1 VEILAFDLSYS
12 FYKKTGIMLKQI
24 QTQKQQHTILPQ
36 QIELLNLF
44 HLNTL
49 ELDQRIQDELG
60 ENPALEE
67 LSSGDDALS
76 DKFSKDSVQD
86 FENWEEHGY
95 DDIPDYKTEY
105 NNYIN
110 TEKVPEKPIAEVT
123 DFREELKRQCRY
135 LEIPEEKLPMLDFL
149 IDSINENGFLEQ
161 DLDELA
167 SEISFKRK
175 VWTEAEELEESL
187 KIIRELEPL
196 GAGCRTVQEYM
207 LLQLKN
213 MNVKQPDVRMAI
225 RLLENHFQ
233 DLRTCNLDK
242 LKRQLELD
250 DEEIRIVLNLLAHLS
265 TRPFTPQSSALQAN
279 PSILPD
285 FVVLD
290 EGDTLELALYRQR
303 SSNLHIS
310 QSWMEMV
317 QHSTQN
323 ASIDKAAKQYLR
335 SKLSSAQWFINAIQQ
350 RESNMLKIMRAIVDM
365 QYEYFK
371 YGDILLLQPMKLK
384 DIADRVKVDISTV
397 SRLTCNKYAET
408 PFGTILLKNLF
419 TEGIV
424 NQEGNNISNKVIQNI
439 ISEVIQAED
448 KKAPYTDR
456 QLVSILA
463 EKGYTIAR
471 RTVAKYRELMNI
483 PVAQVR
489 GLWN

>member
-1 VEILAFDLSYS
+1 
-12 FYKKTGIMLKQI
+12 MLKQL

-49 ELDQRIQDELG
+49 ELEQRIQDELS

-67 LSSGDDALS
+67 LSSGDDAS
-76 DKFSKDSVQD
+76 GDKFSKDTVQD
-86 FENWEEHGY
+86 FQNWEEYGY

-110 TEKVPEKPIAEVT
+110 TEKVPEKPIAEVP
-123 DFREELKRQCRY
+123 DFREELKKQCRF
-135 LEIPEEKLPMLDFL
+135 LDVPEEKYYLFDFL

-175 VWTEAEELEESL
+175 AWIEAEELESAL
-187 KIIRELEPL
+187 KLIRELEPM
-196 GAGCRTVQEYM
+196 GAGCRTMQEYM
-207 LLQLKN
+207 LLQLKK
-213 MNVKQPDVRMAI
+213 MNVKRPDVRMAVN
-225 RLLENHFQ
+225 LLENHFQ
-233 DLRTCNLDK
+233 DLRSCNLEK
-242 LKRQLELD
+242 LRKQLGLEED
-250 DEEIRIVLNLLAHLS
+250 EIRIVLELLAHLS
-265 TRPFTPQSSALQAN
+265 TRPFNPETNALQAN

-285 FVVLD
+285 FVVID

-317 QHSTQN
+317 QQTAQN
-323 ASIDKAAKQYLR
+323 ATADKSTKQYLR

-350 RESNMLKIMRAIVDM
+350 RESNMLKIMQAIVDM
-365 QYEYFK
+365 QYDYFK
-371 YGDILLLQPMKLK
+371 YGDILLLKPMKLK
-384 DIADRVKVDISTV
+384 DIADKVKVDISTV

-439 ISEVIQAED
+439 IGEVIQTED
-448 KKAPYTDR
+448 KKSPYTDR
-456 QLVSILA
+456 QLVAILA

>member
-1 VEILAFDLSYS
+1 
-12 FYKKTGIMLKQI
+12 MLKQV

-49 ELDQRIQDELG
+49 ELEQRIQDELS

-67 LSSGDDALS
+67 LGSGDEAGG

-86 FENWEEHGY
+86 FQNYEEYCY

-110 TEKVPEKPIAEVT
+110 TEKVPEKPIAEVP
-123 DFREELKRQCRY
+123 DFREELKKQCRFLEVPEDKYY
-135 LEIPEEKLPMLDFL
+135 LYDFL

-167 SEISFKRK
+167 SELSFKRK
-175 VWTEAEELEESL
+175 VWIESDELEGAL
-187 KIIRELEPL
+187 HLIRELEPL
-196 GAGCRTVQEYM
+196 GAGCRSLQEYM
-207 LLQLKN
+207 LLQLTR
-213 MNVKQPDVRMAI
+213 MNTKRPDVKMAI
-225 RLLENHFQ
+225 NLLEHHFQ
-233 DLRTCNLDK
+233 DLRSCNLDK
-242 LKRQLELD
+242 LRKQLGLEED
-250 DEEIRIVLNLLAHLS
+250 EIRIVLELLAHLR
-265 TRPFTPQSSALQAN
+265 TRPFNPETSAMQAN

-285 FVVLD
+285 FVILD
-290 EGDTLELALYRQR
+290 QGDSLELALYRQR
-303 SSNLHIS
+303 SANLHIS

-317 QHSTQN
+317 QQTAQN
-323 ASIDKAAKQYLR
+323 ATADKSTKQYLR

-350 RESNMLKIMRAIVDM
+350 RESNMLKIMQAIVDM
-365 QYEYFK
+365 QFDYFK
-371 YGDILLLQPMKLK
+371 YGDILMLKPMKLK
-384 DIADRVKVDISTV
+384 DIADKVKVDISTV

-408 PFGTILLKNLF
+408 PFGTILLKDLF

-424 NQEGNNISNKVIQNI
+424 NQEGTNISNKVIQNI
-439 ISEVIQAED
+439 IGEVIQTED
-448 KKAPYTDR
+448 KKTPYTDR
-456 QLVSILA
+456 QLVAILA
-463 EKGYTIAR
+463 EKGYNIAR

>member
-1 VEILAFDLSYS
+1 
-12 FYKKTGIMLKQI
+12 MLKQL

-49 ELDQRIQDELG
+49 ELEQRIQDELS

-67 LSSGDDALS
+67 LSSGEDALG
-76 DKFSKDSVQD
+76 DKFSKDTVQD
-86 FENWEEHGY
+86 FQNWEEYGY

-110 TEKVPEKPIAEVT
+110 TEKVPEKPIAEIP
-123 DFREELKRQCRY
+123 DFREELKKQCRF
-135 LEIPEEKLPMLDFL
+135 LDVLPEEKHYLYDFL

-167 SEISFKRK
+167 SELSFKRK
-175 VWTEAEELEESL
+175 VWIEAEELEEAL
-187 KIIRELEPL
+187 KIIRELEPA
-196 GAGCRTVQEYM
+196 GAGCRTMQEYM
-207 LLQLKN
+207 LIQLRR
-213 MNVKQPDVRMAI
+213 MNVRRPDVKMAI
-225 RLLENHFQ
+225 ILLENHFQ
-233 DLRTCNLDK
+233 DLRSCNLEK
-242 LKRQLELD
+242 LRRQLGLEED
-250 DEEIRIVLNLLAHLS
+250 EIRIVLELLAHLS
-265 TRPFTPQSSALQAN
+265 TRPFNPETNALQAN

-285 FVVLD
+285 FIIID

-317 QHSTQN
+317 QQTAQN
-323 ASIDKAAKQYLR
+323 AAADKSTKQYLR

-350 RESNMLKIMRAIVDM
+350 RESNMLKIMQAIVDM
-365 QYEYFK
+365 QYDYFK
-371 YGDILLLQPMKLK
+371 YGDILLLKPMKLK
-384 DIADRVKVDISTV
+384 DIADKVKVDISTV

-408 PFGTILLKNLF
+408 PFGTVLLKDLF

-439 ISEVIQAED
+439 IGEVIQTED
-448 KKAPYTDR
+448 KKNPYTDR
-456 QLVSILA
+456 QLVAILA

-471 RTVAKYRELMNI
+471 RTVAKYRELMSI

>member
-1 VEILAFDLSYS
+1 
-12 FYKKTGIMLKQI
+12 MLKQV

-49 ELDQRIQDELG
+49 ELELRIQDELS

-67 LSSGDDALS
+67 LSSGEDAQT
-76 DKFSKDSVQD
+76 DKFSKDAVQD
-86 FENWEEHGY
+86 FQNWEEHGY

-123 DFREELKRQCRY
+123 DFREELKRQCRF
-135 LEIPEEKLPMLDFL
+135 LDIPEDNLPMLDFL

-161 DLDELA
+161 DLEELA

-175 VWTEAEELEESL
+175 TWIEPEELEESL
-187 KIIRELEPL
+187 KLIRELEPM
-196 GAGCRTVQEYM
+196 GAGCRSVQEYM

-213 MNVKQPDVRMAI
+213 MNVKRPDVRMAI
-225 RLLENHFQ
+225 RLLEQHFH

-242 LKRQLELD
+242 LKRQLGLED
-250 DEEIRIVLNLLAHLS
+250 DEIRIVLNLLAHLS
-265 TRPFTPQSSALQAN
+265 TRPFNPESNGLQAN

-317 QHSTQN
+317 QHSAQN

-350 RESNMLKIMRAIVDM
+350 REGNMLKIMRAIVDM

-371 YGDILLLQPMKLK
+371 YGDILLLRPMKLK

-408 PFGTILLKNLF
+408 PFGTILLKDLF

-439 ISEVIQAED
+439 ISEVIQGEN

-456 QLVSILA
+456 QLVTLLA

-489 GLWN
+489 GLWD

>member
-1 VEILAFDLSYS
+1 M
-12 FYKKTGIMLKQI
+12 GIMLKQV

-49 ELDQRIQDELG
+49 ELDQRIQDELS

-67 LSSGDDALS
+67 LSSGDDDAS
-76 DKFSKDSVQD
+76 DKFSKESVQD
-86 FENWEEHGY
+86 FQNWEEYGY

-135 LEIPEEKLPMLDFL
+135 LEVPEERLPMLDFL

-175 VWTEAEELEESL
+175 TWVEPEELEDSL
-187 KIIRELEPL
+187 KLIRGLEPI
-196 GAGCRTVQEYM
+196 GAGCRSVQEYM

-213 MNVKQPDVRMAI
+213 MNTKRPDVRTAI
-225 RLLENHFQ
+225 RLLEDHFH
-233 DLRTCNLDK
+233 DLRTANLDK
-242 LKRQLELD
+242 LRKQLGLED
-250 DEEIRIVLNLLAHLS
+250 DEIRIVLNLLAHLS
-265 TRPFTPQSSALQAN
+265 TRPFNPETNAMQAN

-371 YGDILLLQPMKLK
+371 YGDILLLRPMKLK

-408 PFGTILLKNLF
+408 PFGTILLKDLF

-439 ISEVIQAED
+439 INEVIQAED

-456 QLVSILA
+456 QLVTILA
-463 EKGYTIAR
+463 QKGYSIAR

>member
-1 VEILAFDLSYS
+1 
-12 FYKKTGIMLKQI
+12 MLKQV

-49 ELDQRIQDELG
+49 ELEQRIQDELS
-60 ENPALEE
+60 ENPVLEE
-67 LSSGDDALS
+67 LSSGEDATGE
-76 DKFSKDSVQD
+76 KFTKDTVQD
-86 FENWEEHGY
+86 FQNWEEHGY

-105 NNYIN
+105 KNYIN
-110 TEKVPEKPIAEVT
+110 TEKLPERPIAEIP
-123 DFREELKRQCRY
+123 DFRDELKKQCRF
-135 LEIPEEKLPMLDFL
+135 LDVPEEKHFLFDFL

-161 DLDELA
+161 DLEELA

-175 VWTEAEELEESL
+175 TWIESSELEEVL
-187 KIIRELEPL
+187 LQVRDLEPA
-196 GAGCRTVQEYM
+196 GAGCRSVQEYM
-207 LLQLKN
+207 LLQLKK
-213 MNVKQPDVRMAI
+213 MNTKRPDVRMAI
-225 RLLENHFQ
+225 HLLEDHFQ
-233 DLRTCNLDK
+233 DLRTCNLEK
-242 LKRQLELD
+242 LKKQLALED
-250 DEEIRIVLNLLAHLS
+250 DEIRIVLSLLAHLR
-265 TRPFTPQSSALQAN
+265 TRPFNPEPSAMQAN
-279 PSILPD
+279 PSVLPD
-285 FVVLD
+285 FIIVD
-290 EGDTLELALYRQR
+290 EGDQLNVVLYRQR

-317 QHSTQN
+317 QNTAQN
-323 ASIDKAAKQYLR
+323 ASMDKSAKQYLR

-365 QYEYFK
+365 QYEYFR

-408 PFGTILLKNLF
+408 SFGTILLKDLF

-424 NQEGNNISNKVIQNI
+424 NQEGNSISNKVIQSI
-439 ISEVIQAED
+439 IGELIQSED

-456 QLVSILA
+456 QLVSILS
-463 EKGYTIAR
+463 ERGYNIAR

-483 PVAQVR
+483 PVAQIR

>member
-1 VEILAFDLSYS
+1 
-12 FYKKTGIMLKQI
+12 MLKQV

-49 ELDQRIQDELG
+49 ELEQRIQDELS

-67 LSSGDDALS
+67 LSSGDDALG
-76 DKFSKDSVQD
+76 DKFSKETVQD
-86 FENWEEHGY
+86 FQNWEEYGY

-110 TEKVPEKPIAEVT
+110 TEKVPEKPIAEVP
-123 DFREELKRQCRY
+123 DFREELKKQCRF
-135 LEIPEEKLPMLDFL
+135 LDIPEDKHFLFDFL

-161 DLDELA
+161 DLEELA
-167 SEISFKRK
+167 SEISFKQK
-175 VWTEAEELEESL
+175 TWIEAEELEYAVKL
-187 KIIRELEPL
+187 IRELEPF
-196 GAGCRTVQEYM
+196 GAGCRTVQEFM
-207 LLQLKN
+207 LMQLKK
-213 MNVKQPDVRMAI
+213 MNTKRPDVKMAVQ
-225 RLLENHFQ
+225 LLEDHFH
-233 DLRTCNLDK
+233 DLRSCNLDK
-242 LKRQLELD
+242 LRKQLGLEED
-250 DEEIRIVLNLLAHLS
+250 EIRIVLELMAHLS
-265 TRPFTPQSSALQAN
+265 TRPFNPETSALQAN

-285 FVVLD
+285 FVVID

-317 QHSTQN
+317 QQTAQN
-323 ASIDKAAKQYLR
+323 ATADKSTKQYLR

-350 RESNMLKIMRAIVDM
+350 RESNMLKIMQAIVDM

-371 YGDILLLQPMKLK
+371 YGDIALLKPMKLK
-384 DIADRVKVDISTV
+384 DIADKVKVDISTV

-408 PFGTILLKNLF
+408 PFGTVLLKDLF

-424 NQEGNNISNKVIQNI
+424 NQEGNNISNKVIQNMI
-439 ISEVIQAED
+439 GEVIQSED

-456 QLVSILA
+456 QLVAILA

>member
-1 VEILAFDLSYS
+1 
-12 FYKKTGIMLKQI
+12 MLKQV

-49 ELDQRIQDELG
+49 ELEQRIQDELS

-67 LSSGDDALS
+67 LGSGDESSG
-76 DKFSKDSVQD
+76 DKFSKDAVQD
-86 FENWEEHGY
+86 FQNYEEYCY

-110 TEKVPEKPIAEVT
+110 TEKVPEKPIAEVP
-123 DFREELKRQCRY
+123 DFREELKRQCRFLDVPEDKYY
-135 LEIPEEKLPMLDFL
+135 LYDFL

-167 SEISFKRK
+167 SELSFKRK
-175 VWTEAEELEESL
+175 VWIEADELENAL
-187 KIIRELEPL
+187 HLIRELEPV
-196 GAGCRTVQEYM
+196 GAGCRSLQEYM
-207 LLQLKN
+207 LLQLSK
-213 MNVKQPDVRMAI
+213 MNTKRPDVKMAI
-225 RLLENHFQ
+225 NLLENHFQ
-233 DLRTCNLDK
+233 DLRSCNLEK
-242 LKRQLELD
+242 LRKQLGLEED
-250 DEEIRIVLNLLAHLS
+250 EIRIVLELLAHLR
-265 TRPFTPQSSALQAN
+265 TRPFNPETSAMQAN

-285 FVVLD
+285 FVILD
-290 EGDTLELALYRQR
+290 QGDTLELALYRQR
-303 SSNLHIS
+303 SANLHIS

-317 QHSTQN
+317 QQTAQN
-323 ASIDKAAKQYLR
+323 ATADRSTKQYLR

-350 RESNMLKIMRAIVDM
+350 RESNMLKIMQAIVDM
-365 QYEYFK
+365 QFDYFK
-371 YGDILLLQPMKLK
+371 YGDILMLKPMKLK
-384 DIADRVKVDISTV
+384 DIADKVKVDISTV

-408 PFGTILLKNLF
+408 PFGTVLLKDLF

-424 NQEGNNISNKVIQNI
+424 NQEGTNISNKVIQNI
-439 ISEVIQAED
+439 IGEVIQTED
-448 KKAPYTDR
+448 KKTPYTDR
-456 QLVSILA
+456 QLVAILA
-463 EKGYTIAR
+463 EKGYNIAR

>member
-1 VEILAFDLSYS
+1 
-12 FYKKTGIMLKQI
+12 MLKQV

-49 ELDQRIQDELG
+49 ELEQRIQDELS

-67 LSSGDDALS
+67 LGSGDESSG
-76 DKFSKDSVQD
+76 DKFSKDAVQD
-86 FENWEEHGY
+86 FQNYEEYCY

-110 TEKVPEKPIAEVT
+110 TEKVPEKPIAEVP
-123 DFREELKRQCRY
+123 DFREELKKQCRFLEVPEDKYY
-135 LEIPEEKLPMLDFL
+135 LYDFL

-167 SEISFKRK
+167 SELSFKRK
-175 VWTEAEELEESL
+175 VWIEADELENAL
-187 KIIRELEPL
+187 HLIRELEPV
-196 GAGCRTVQEYM
+196 GAGCRSLQEYM
-207 LLQLKN
+207 LLQLSK
-213 MNVKQPDVRMAI
+213 MNTKRPDVKMAI
-225 RLLENHFQ
+225 NLLENHFQ
-233 DLRTCNLDK
+233 DLRSCNLEK
-242 LKRQLELD
+242 LRKQLGLEED
-250 DEEIRIVLNLLAHLS
+250 EIRIVLELLAHLR
-265 TRPFTPQSSALQAN
+265 TRPFNPETSAMQAN

-285 FVVLD
+285 FVILD
-290 EGDTLELALYRQR
+290 QGDTLELALYRQR
-303 SSNLHIS
+303 SANLHIS

-317 QHSTQN
+317 QQTAQN
-323 ASIDKAAKQYLR
+323 ATADRSTKQYLR

-350 RESNMLKIMRAIVDM
+350 RESNMLKIMQAIVDM
-365 QYEYFK
+365 QFDYFK
-371 YGDILLLQPMKLK
+371 YGDILMLKPMKLK
-384 DIADRVKVDISTV
+384 DIADKVKVDISTV

-408 PFGTILLKNLF
+408 PFGTVLLKDLF

-424 NQEGNNISNKVIQNI
+424 NQEGTNISNKVIQNI
-439 ISEVIQAED
+439 IGEVIQTED
-448 KKAPYTDR
+448 KKTPYTDR
-456 QLVSILA
+456 QLVAILA
-463 EKGYTIAR
+463 EKGYNIAR

>member
-1 VEILAFDLSYS
+1 
-12 FYKKTGIMLKQI
+12 MLNQV

-49 ELDQRIQDELG
+49 ALEQRIQDELS

-67 LSSGDDALS
+67 LASGDDAAS
-76 DKFSKDSVQD
+76 EKFNKEKVQD
-86 FENWEEHGY
+86 FQNWEEYGY
-95 DDIPDYKTEY
+95 DDIPDYKMEY

-110 TEKVPEKPIAEVT
+110 TEKVPEKPLAEVP
-123 DFREELKRQCRY
+123 DFRDELKKQCRF
-135 LEIPEEKLPMLDFL
+135 LDVPEERYYLFDFL

-161 DLDELA
+161 DLEELA

-175 VWTEAEELEESL
+175 VWIEPEELVETL
-187 KIIRELEPL
+187 KQIRDLEPV
-196 GAGCRTVQEYM
+196 GAGCRSVQEFM
-207 LLQLKN
+207 LFQLKR
-213 MNVKQPDVRMAI
+213 MNVKRPDVRTAI
-225 RLLENHFQ
+225 RLLEDHFQ
-233 DLRTCNLDK
+233 DLRGCNLEK
-242 LKRQLELD
+242 LRRQLELED
-250 DEEIRIVLNLLAHLS
+250 DEIRIVLSLLAHLR
-265 TRPFTPQSSALQAN
+265 TRPFNTEISAIQAN

-285 FVVLD
+285 FIVID
-290 EGDTLELALYRQR
+290 EGETLELALSRQR

-310 QSWMEMV
+310 QTWMEMV
-317 QHSTQN
+317 QQTSQN
-323 ASIDKAAKQYLR
+323 ANMDRSTRQYLR

-350 RESNMLKIMRAIVDM
+350 RENNMMKIMRAIVDM

-371 YGDILLLQPMKLK
+371 TGDILTLKPMKLK
-384 DIADRVKVDISTV
+384 DIADKVKVDISTV

-439 ISEVIQAED
+439 IGEVIESED

-456 QLVSILA
+456 QLVAILA
-463 EKGYTIAR
+463 ERGYSIAR